1 MLQLRLLTDLPPPYL
16 ALPSNTKIPPFYKPT
31 MSTLPPIASLFDL
44 TGKVALITG
53 GSRGIGLHTATAF
66 LLAGC
71 STVIITARKLESAA
85 SSTGERTGIND
96 SLAALNDLPRI
107 KGKAVG
113 IASSAASA
121 EEIQSLA
128 DTVKRDYGK
137 LDILVCNAGA
147 TWGGP
152 FLPTPDW
159 SSQKVLDLN
168 VRGVFNLAQKF
179 TPLLQASGTPEDPSR
194 IIIVSSVAASTVP
207 HTGDNGTIMYSVSK
221 AAVTHLGRNLAVELA
236 PRNITVNTVSPGFFP
251 SKLANGL
258 IENLGGQEA
267 ANKTNPRGRLGLPED
282 IAGVMVWLCGRGGGY
297 VNGVQIEV
305 DGGSRWARGSGGRE
319 GKEGA
324 KL

>member
-1 MLQLRLLTDLPPPYL
+1 M
-16 ALPSNTKIPPFYKPT
+16 
-31 MSTLPPIASLFDL
+31 
-44 TGKVALITG
+44 
-53 GSRGIGLHTATAF
+53 
-66 LLAGC
+66 
-71 STVIITARKLESAA
+71 
-85 SSTGERTGIND
+85 
-96 SLAALNDLPRI
+96 
-107 KGKAVG
+107 G

-121 EEIQSLA
+121 DEIQQLA
-128 DTVKRDYGK
+128 DRVSTEHGR

-179 TPLLQASGTPEDPSR
+179 TPLLEASGKGTDPSR
-194 IIIVSSVAASTVP
+194 IIIVSSVAANTVP
-207 HTGDNGTIMYSVSK
+207 HTGDNGTIMYAASK
-221 AAVTHLGRNLAVELA
+221 AAASHLGRNLAIELA

-267 ANKTNPRGRLGLPED
+267 ANRANPRGRLGLPQD
-282 IAGVMVWLCGRGGGY
+282 IAAVMVWLCGKGGSY
-297 VNGVQIEV
+297 VNGVEIEV
-305 DGGSRWARGSGGRE
+305 DGGSRWGRGASGQLTVQSMP
-319 GKEGA
+319 